1 MRNVSI
7 HAGGVGI
14 VDTKITDYMPMKL
27 GSKGEHVIQ
36 VDKKKVEEIGIIKFD
51 VLGVATL
58 AAVQEA
64 MEDIGLSEWDLSMQK
79 LKYAGYDIV
88 FQEVPGEISLA
99 INITN
104 CPYHCSECHSS
115 YLANDFGDFVDD
127 DIDKLLD
134 KHSSLITCVC
144 FMGGDQAMDD
154 LKFLLEKVK
163 AQGLKTCVYS
173 GAEDVSIFK
182 TILHLL
188 DYLKIGPYIK
198 TLGGLDSSTTN
209 QKFFRVANGEICD
222 LMNDRF
228 VKKTHPN

>member
-1 MRNVSI
+1 
-7 HAGGVGI
+7 
-14 VDTKITDYMPMKL
+14 
-27 GSKGEHVIQ
+27 
-36 VDKKKVEEIGIIKFD
+36 
-51 VLGVATL
+51 
-58 AAVQEA
+58 
-64 MEDIGLSEWDLSMQK
+64 MQK

-115 YLANDFGDFVDD
+115 YLANDLGDFVDD

-228 VKKTHPN
+228 VKKTHPNS